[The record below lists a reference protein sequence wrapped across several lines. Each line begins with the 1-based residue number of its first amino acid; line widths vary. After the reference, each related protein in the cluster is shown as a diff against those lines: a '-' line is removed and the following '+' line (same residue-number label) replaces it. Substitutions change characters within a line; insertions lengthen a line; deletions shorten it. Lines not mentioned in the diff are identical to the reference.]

1 MRKLSFVS
9 VMGLGLLACP
19 HIASAATVW
28 SGMAVVISADSNC
41 RSATD
46 ERRNISKGTVLKSV
60 FRPRLID
67 DNGPDTRISFTHDS
81 GATFIMVLPDTGPG
95 GNYGR
100 VGITYSAML
109 IDGGLRSFAS
119 FQQVPANPSANT
131 PFVRLSGQVEDF
143 MFLTGCTVTF
153 RASYSKDQ

>member
-1 MRKLSFVS
+1 MRKVLLLSAV
-9 VMGLGLLACP
+9 GLLALC
-19 HIASAATVW
+19 HSASAATVW
-28 SGMAVVISADSNC
+28 SGVAVVVTADSNC

-60 FRPRLID
+60 FRPREID
-67 DNGPDTRISFTHDS
+67 DNGSDTRVSFTHDS
-81 GATFIMVLPDTGPG
+81 GATFIMVLPDTGPN

-100 VGITYSAML
+100 VGITHSAIL

-119 FQQVPANPSANT
+119 FQQVPPNPSANT
-131 PFVRLSGQVEDF
+131 AFVRLSGQVEDF